1 MKIRFITTSQVFVWV
16 DESHGSTV
24 VIKCQNVA
32 VELWLD
38 EYNQHCDWVVK
49 EQWSS
54 HFNHSSSLTLF
65 SKANLLICPIKV
77 LTKIYNST
85 LHKH

>member
-38 EYNQHCDWVVK
+38 EYSQHCDWVVI
-49 EQWSS
+49 EQW
-54 HFNHSSSLTLF
+54 SSLTLF
-65 SKANLLICPIKV
+65 IKASLLICPIKV
-77 LTKIYNST
+77 QIKIYN
-85 LHKH
+85 